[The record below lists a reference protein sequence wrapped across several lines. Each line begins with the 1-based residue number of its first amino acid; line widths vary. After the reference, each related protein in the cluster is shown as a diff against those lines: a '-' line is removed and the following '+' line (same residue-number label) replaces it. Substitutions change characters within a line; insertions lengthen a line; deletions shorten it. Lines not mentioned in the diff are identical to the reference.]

1 MMNFLTLYS
10 DGGYPE
16 GIPFDEPVVRFYA
29 LFILIGALLALA
41 ISNYR
46 AYKEGY
52 DATFFNMVF
61 LIAFPCGI
69 IGARIWYVIASWSQE
84 FANAPFYHVFEIW
97 TGGLAIQGGAI
108 GGILAGVLFVF
119 FARKGMPILKA
130 TDLAVPTILIAQ
142 AIGRWGNF
150 FNSEVFGHA
159 VSLEAWSFLPG
170 FITNNMIGKM
180 SSGVIIP
187 SSGIAAPLFLV
198 EGLINI
204 MFYFV
209 ITEGLK
215 ATEGKYYKD
224 GDQSFSYFIA
234 YGIVRLILEPLR
246 NPAFIM
252 GEENGDKSTYNS
264 MLMAIAFIIIGV
276 ILIIANHL
284 FRYLYAKK
292 ILVLPAPFEKY
303 LASRKVIKKT
313 EASDHENS
321 NSKDDLTF
329 DDKEIKALEEKF
341 KNEQDQQK

>member
-29 LFILIGALLALA
+29 LFILAGALLALV

-52 DATFFNMVF
+52 DATFFSMVF
-61 LIAFPCGI
+61 LVAFPCGI
-69 IGARIWYVIASWSQE
+69 IGARIWFVIASWAQE

-97 TGGLAIQGGAI
+97 EGGLAIQGGAI

-170 FITNNMIGKM
+170 FITNNMVGDM
-180 SSGVIIP
+180 SAGVTIP
-187 SSGIAAPLFLV
+187 SSGIAAPLFLI
-198 EGLINI
+198 EGLINL

-209 ITEGLK
+209 ITDGIK
-215 ATEGKYYKD
+215 AVEGKHYKD
-224 GDQSFSYFIA
+224 GDQSFCYFIA

-264 MLMAIAFIIIGV
+264 MIMAIVFIAVGV
-276 ILIIANHL
+276 LLIVLNHL
-284 FRYLYAKK
+284 LRYLYDKK
-292 ILVLPAPFEKY
+292 IITLPASVEQYF
-303 LASRKVIKKT
+303 ASRKMVKT
-313 EASDHENS
+313 ESKKQKTDSDM
-321 NSKDDLTF
+321 KDETAF
-329 DDKEIKALEEKF
+329 DEETVKKLEEKL